1 MKPDMSKSNAIS
13 DISSPSFLTPT
24 TLKNITQILES
35 EECMKSIQTFE
46 ETGDAGKAIAAVE
59 LEKKFEIPKSTVSS
73 TLRTRSGNTYFNLDS
88 KSWQGGITTV
98 GTPTE
103 LIASVTEKFKSEDN
117 RFEEEEQEDQ
127 SSDEENNASYIVN
140 GHFLPESVV
149 QTNIK
154 LQKKEHQVQPIG
166 RTMITRSLSNM
177 SNSSGK
183 NSTKTYYSSENK
195 RVAVARKTSVRG
207 RKVSKYNLEDEGLS
221 PEERDRLRTRR
232 QRNKEAAARC
242 RKRRV
247 DQTTGLQEEVDKWIS
262 KKRAM
267 EEEIGALQREKE
279 ELEFI
284 LTQHC
289 QTAADGLCVIG
300 GARRRATMIVP
311 AQIVVRRTS
320 TATNPIQ
327 QQIRQTQKMNV
338 FQRPQQIIVQQ
349 NHNPIIAVKS
359 EPTVI
364 VEPVNQPYILPE
376 QVQIPT
382 VKVESSPM
390 VVSNLNIMKST
401 PNNIMAQ
408 LPLRRPA
415 SLGLSKVTM
424 FQPPP
429 QQQTNKLSEHGISI
443 DTPSSIVPSLNFD
456 TFTSTGL
463 TPTATPVSGFSFP
476 ITSASTPGTLN
487 TPMTNTATIGGRCST
502 QQRSSEVAIGSVS
515 DINSPEG
522 ISLVSL

>member
-1 MKPDMSKSNAIS
+1 
-13 DISSPSFLTPT
+13 
-24 TLKNITQILES
+24 
-35 EECMKSIQTFE
+35 MKSIQTFE
-46 ETGDAGKAIAAVE
+46 ETGDANKAIAAAGEVE
-59 LEKKFEIPKSTVSS
+59 KNPALQKSTVSS
-73 TLRTRSGNTYFNLDS
+73 TTLRTRSGNTYFNLDS

-103 LIASVTEKFKSEDN
+103 LITSVIDKFKSEETN
-117 RFEEEEQEDQ
+117 FEEEEDQ
-127 SSDEENNASYIVN
+127 SSDEENNSSKILN
-140 GHFLPESVV
+140 GRFLPESVV
-149 QTNIK
+149 QTNIRQ
-154 LQKKEHQVQPIG
+154 QKKQNQVPPIQ

-177 SNSSGK
+177 SNSESGNK
-183 NSTKTYYSSENK
+183 STKTYFSEENK

-207 RKVSKYNLEDEGLS
+207 RKVSKYNLEDEALS
-221 PEERDRLRTRR
+221 PEERDRLRIRR

-247 DQTTGLQEEVDKWIS
+247 DQTSDLQEEVDKWIA

-289 QTAADGLCVIG
+289 QGGLCARG
-300 GARRRATMIVP
+300 GARRSGMIVP
-311 AQIVVRRTS
+311 AQIVVRRSS
-320 TATNPIQ
+320 TATNNPIQ
-327 QQIRQTQKMNV
+327 QQMRQTQKMNV

-349 NHNPIIAVKS
+349 IHQNPTIVAVKS

-376 QVQIPT
+376 QVQIPPT
-382 VKVESSPM
+382 LKVESNPVQS
-390 VVSNLNIMKST
+390 VLSITKST
-401 PNNIMAQ
+401 PNNTMVQ
-408 LPLRRPA
+408 PLRRPA

-424 FQPPP
+424 VQLP
-429 QQQTNKLSEHGISI
+429 QQQNNKLSEHGISI

-487 TPMTNTATIGGRCST
+487 TPMTNTSTIGGRCST
-502 QQRSSEVAIGSVS
+502 QQRSSEVSIGSVS

>member
-1 MKPDMSKSNAIS
+1 MKPDMSKSNAMS

-46 ETGDAGKAIAAVE
+46 ETGDADKAIAATEVE
-59 LEKKFEIPKSTVSS
+59 KQSAATKSTVSS

-103 LIASVTEKFKSEDN
+103 LVGSITGKFKSEAINYQED
-117 RFEEEEQEDQ
+117 EDQ
-127 SSDEENNASYIVN
+127 SSDEEDNSSEN
-140 GHFLPESVV
+140 GNTLPEPVV
-149 QTNIK
+149 QTNIRQ
-154 LQKKEHQVQPIG
+154 QKKQYQVQPVG

-183 NSTKTYYSSENK
+183 NSTKTYYSAENK
-195 RVAVARKTSVRG
+195 RVAIARKTSIKG
-207 RKVSKYNLEDEGLS
+207 RRVSKYNQEDESLS
-221 PEERDRLRTRR
+221 PEERERLRTRR

-247 DQTTGLQEEVDKWIS
+247 DQTNTLQDEVDRWIA

-267 EEEIGALQREKE
+267 EEEIGILTREKD
-279 ELEFI
+279 ELEYI

-289 QTAADGLCVIG
+289 HTAVDGLCVIG
-300 GARRRATMIVP
+300 GVRRQRMVVP

-327 QQIRQTQKMNV
+327 QQIRQTQQMRV
-338 FQRPQQIIVQQ
+338 FQQPQQIRVHQT
-349 NHNPIIAVKS
+349 HNPAIVAIKS

-376 QVQIPT
+376 QVQVPT
-382 VKVESSPM
+382 MVKVESNPGS
-390 VVSNLNIMKST
+390 VISITKST
-401 PNNIMAQ
+401 PNNNMAQ
-408 LPLRRPA
+408 PLRRPA
-415 SLGLSKVTM
+415 SLGLAKVTM
-424 FQPPP
+424 VP
-429 QQQTNKLSEHGISI
+429 QQHNNKLSEHGISI

-476 ITSASTPGTLN
+476 ITSASTPTLN
-487 TPMTNTATIGGRCST
+487 TPMTNTATISGRCST
-502 QQRSSEVAIGSVS
+502 QQRSSEVGTGSVS

>member
-1 MKPDMSKSNAIS
+1 
-13 DISSPSFLTPT
+13 
-24 TLKNITQILES
+24 
-35 EECMKSIQTFE
+35 
-46 ETGDAGKAIAAVE
+46 
-59 LEKKFEIPKSTVSS
+59 
-73 TLRTRSGNTYFNLDS
+73 
-88 KSWQGGITTV
+88 
-98 GTPTE
+98 
-103 LIASVTEKFKSEDN
+103 
-117 RFEEEEQEDQ
+117 
-127 SSDEENNASYIVN
+127 
-140 GHFLPESVV
+140 
-149 QTNIK
+149 
-154 LQKKEHQVQPIG
+154 
-166 RTMITRSLSNM
+166 MITRSLSNM

-183 NSTKTYYSSENK
+183 NSTKTYYSAENK
-195 RVAVARKTSVRG
+195 GVAVARKTSVRG
-207 RKVSKYNLEDEGLS
+207 RKISKYNLEDEALA
-221 PEERDRLRTRR
+221 PEERERLRVRR

-247 DQTTGLQEEVDKWIS
+247 DQTTGLQEEVDKWIA

-267 EEEIGALQREKE
+267 EEEIGILQREKE
-279 ELEFI
+279 ELEYI

-289 QTAADGLCVIG
+289 QTAADGLCVLG
-300 GARRRATMIVP
+300 GTRRCGMIVP
-311 AQIVVRRTS
+311 AQIVVRRTN

-327 QQIRQTQKMNV
+327 QQIRQTQQQMNI
-338 FQRPQQIIVQQ
+338 FHRPHQIIVQRS
-349 NHNPIIAVKS
+349 HNPIVAVKS

-382 VKVESSPM
+382 VKFESNP
-390 VVSNLNIMKST
+390 VSSLNITKNT
-401 PNNIMAQ
+401 PNNNMVQ
-408 LPLRRPA
+408 PLRRPA
-415 SLGLSKVTM
+415 SLGLAKVTM
-424 FQPPP
+424 V
-429 QQQTNKLSEHGISI
+429 QQQHNNKLSEHGISI
-443 DTPSSIVPSLNFD
+443 DTPSSIIPSLNFD